1 MGPLQ
6 GLCLRFPPPCRGLA
20 ISCYNC
26 TSSEGYNCTTN
37 QATCTGAVNSCITIA
52 RDEEQGGAIS
62 CYNCTSSEGYNC
74 TTNQATCTG
83 AVNSCITIARD
94 EEQGDE
100 DKEKTVYEKKCNSD
114 DRLCNQFYGLT
125 AGAYRL
131 RWNSTCCRADSCN
144 PSSGVP
150 NGLRCRSCFARGSDV
165 CVPTEV
171 LNCTGLQTSC
181 MQFAATAGAGF
192 EGLRVAFMGCATRSL
207 CDVGAVALF
216 ASQRQAVLKTNL
228 CSAAGA
234 ARGGLPLLS
243 LGGLL
248 LWALRP

>member
-1 MGPLQ
+1 MGDQLR
-6 GLCLRFPPPCRGLA
+6 LCVLA
-20 ISCYNC
+20 ALLG
-26 TSSEGYNCTTN
+26 T
-37 QATCTGAVNSCITIA
+37 
-52 RDEEQGGAIS
+52 GGAIS

-74 TTNQATCTG
+74 TTNQAPCTS

-144 PSSGVP
+144 VPEITLQPSSRVP
-150 NGLRCRSCFARGSDV
+150 NGLSCRSCFARGSDV

-171 LNCTGLQTSC
+171 LNCTGLQTRC
-181 MQFAATAGAGF
+181 IQFAATAGQGF
-192 EGLRVAFMGCATRSL
+192 ESLRVAFMGCATRSL

-216 ASQRQAVLKTNL
+216 ASQPQAVLKTNL

-234 ARGGLPLLS
+234 AWGGLPLLS

>member
-1 MGPLQ
+1 MWELLR
-6 GLCLRFPPPCRGLA
+6 LCVLA
-20 ISCYNC
+20 ALLG
-26 TSSEGYNCTTN
+26 T
-37 QATCTGAVNSCITIA
+37 
-52 RDEEQGGAIS
+52 GGAIS

-74 TTNQATCTG
+74 TTNQATCTS

-125 AGAYRL
+125 AGTYHL

-144 PSSGVP
+144 VPEITLQPSSRVP

-171 LNCTGLQTSC
+171 LNCTGLQTRC
-181 MQFAATAGAGF
+181 IQFAATAGQGPRHFTKPKLVSWKRTPLANT
-192 EGLRVAFMGCATRSL
+192 LRVKDYEVQLDFLIVRAL
-207 CDVGAVALF
+207 GAWDPCNKRVL
-216 ASQRQAVLKTNL
+216 QRLIVSDTI
-228 CSAAGA
+228 
-234 ARGGLPLLS
+234 
-243 LGGLL
+243 
-248 LWALRP
+248 

>member
-1 MGPLQ
+1 MGELL
-6 GLCLRFPPPCRGLA
+6 GLCVLA
-20 ISCYNC
+20 ALLG
-26 TSSEGYNCTTN
+26 T
-37 QATCTGAVNSCITIA
+37 
-52 RDEEQGGAIS
+52 GGAIS

-74 TTNQATCTG
+74 TTNQATCTS
-83 AVNSCITIARD
+83 AVNSCTTIARD

-100 DKEKTVYEKKCNSD
+100 DKEKTVYENKCNSD

-144 PSSGVP
+144 VPEITLQPSSGVP

-171 LNCTGLQTSC
+171 LNCTGLQTRC
-181 MQFAATAGAGF
+181 IQFAATAGAGF

-216 ASQRQAVLKTNL
+216 ASQRQAMLKTNL
-228 CSAAGA
+228 CSTAGA

>member
-1 MGPLQ
+1 MGELLR
-6 GLCLRFPPPCRGLA
+6 LCVLA
-20 ISCYNC
+20 ALLG
-26 TSSEGYNCTTN
+26 T
-37 QATCTGAVNSCITIA
+37 
-52 RDEEQGGAIS
+52 GGAIS

-74 TTNQATCTG
+74 TTNQATCTS

-125 AGAYRL
+125 AGAYL
-131 RWNSTCCRADSCN
+131 Q

-171 LNCTGLQTSC
+171 LNCTGLQTRC
-181 MQFAATAGAGF
+181 IQFAATAGQGF
-192 EGLRVAFMGCATRSL
+192 ESLRVAFMGCATRSL

-216 ASQRQAVLKTNL
+216 AAQPQAVLQTSL

>member
-1 MGPLQ
+1 MGELLR
-6 GLCLRFPPPCRGLA
+6 LCVLA
-20 ISCYNC
+20 ALLG
-26 TSSEGYNCTTN
+26 T
-37 QATCTGAVNSCITIA
+37 
-52 RDEEQGGAIS
+52 GGAIS

-74 TTNQATCTG
+74 TTNQATCTS

-125 AGAYRL
+125 AGAYR
-131 RWNSTCCRADSCN
+131 
-144 PSSGVP
+144 
-150 NGLRCRSCFARGSDV
+150 
-165 CVPTEV
+165 
-171 LNCTGLQTSC
+171 
-181 MQFAATAGAGF
+181 F
-192 EGLRVAFMGCATRSL
+192 ESLRVAFMGCATRSL

-216 ASQRQAVLKTNL
+216 AAQPQAVLQTSL
-228 CSAAGA
+228 CSAAGV